1 MEKVL
6 FEDVDLEAD
15 DVEFLDIDEIMNTVL
30 AKTTN
35 ADDAAVPKHLWNDR
49 IAENLMLTWKR
60 DMSNRKQV
68 QNRIFVAHNPPVTFK
83 KEKDRDKFKWA
94 MRRIRSFCLRYWKK
108 KVIRDFD
115 KWFEEVGKL
124 HEDSNQVFLDGQAA
138 CMRANGASWW
148 ECDKGSSIYFWRWHP
163 DYQEAAIV
171 GIAPIFYSD
180 HPSNQSRQPPYNDDE
195 VKAKMKP
202 KLQKVI
208 DKGYIELTE
217 LKLVEAM
224 MFMFHV
230 PKGEKDIRMVYDG
243 SKSGLNEALYAPWF
257 SLPTIGT
264 MVRWVVAGAWLVDN
278 D

>member
-1 MEKVL
+1 M
-6 FEDVDLEAD
+6 
-15 DVEFLDIDEIMNTVL
+15 
-30 AKTTN
+30 
-35 ADDAAVPKHLWNDR
+35 
-49 IAENLMLTWKR
+49 
-60 DMSNRKQV
+60 
-68 QNRIFVAHNPPVTFK
+68 
-83 KEKDRDKFKWA
+83 
-94 MRRIRSFCLRYWKK
+94 
-108 KVIRDFD
+108 
-115 KWFEEVGKL
+115 
-124 HEDSNQVFLDGQAA
+124 
-138 CMRANGASWW
+138 
-148 ECDKGSSIYFWRWHP
+148 
-163 DYQEAAIV
+163 V